1 MNNFFRDYYK
11 KYHELIFD
19 EKVEANLQSFKE
31 LAENVKNS
39 KSKIMLAGNGASASI
54 ASHGAVDF
62 TKQGGVRAITFN
74 EANLITCF
82 SNDYGYNNWISEA
95 INFYHNKDDIVILI
109 SVSGESENV
118 IRAAYR
124 SKELGLKVVTFSGR
138 NASNRLK
145 QLGDINFWVNSDA
158 YNIVEG
164 IHMVWLTSVIDA
176 VIGKSEYEVS

>member
-1 MNNFFRDYYK
+1 MFF
-11 KYHELIFD
+11 
-19 EKVEANLQSFKE
+19 
-31 LAENVKNS
+31 
-39 KSKIMLAGNGASASI
+39 
-54 ASHGAVDF
+54 
-62 TKQGGVRAITFN
+62 
-74 EANLITCF
+74 
-82 SNDYGYNNWISEA
+82 NDYGYNNWISEA

>member
-19 EKVEANLQSFKE
+19 ENVEANLQSFKE

-82 SNDYGYNNWISEA
+82 SMIMDITIGYQ
-95 INFYHNKDDIVILI
+95 KL
-109 SVSGESENV
+109 
-118 IRAAYR
+118 
-124 SKELGLKVVTFSGR
+124 
-138 NASNRLK
+138 
-145 QLGDINFWVNSDA
+145 
-158 YNIVEG
+158 
-164 IHMVWLTSVIDA
+164 
-176 VIGKSEYEVS
+176 

>member
-1 MNNFFRDYYK
+1 MDNFFNDYYK

-19 EKVEANLQSFKE
+19 EKVEADLKAFKE

-62 TKQGGVRAITFN
+62 TKQGGIRAVTFN
-74 EANLITCF
+74 EANLITCL
-82 SNDYGYNNWISEA
+82 SNDYGYENWISEA
-95 INFYHNKDDIVILI
+95 INFYHNEDDVVVLI
-109 SVSGESENV
+109 SVSGESENA
-118 IRAAYR
+118 IRAAKR

-138 NASNRLK
+138 SASNRLK
-145 QLGDINFWVNSDA
+145 QLGDINFWVNSNA